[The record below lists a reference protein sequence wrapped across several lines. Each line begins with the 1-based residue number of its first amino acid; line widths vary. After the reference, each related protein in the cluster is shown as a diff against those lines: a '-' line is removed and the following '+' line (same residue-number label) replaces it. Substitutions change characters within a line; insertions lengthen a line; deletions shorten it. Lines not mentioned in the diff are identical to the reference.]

1 MSQLHQIIPITQ
13 GNIGN
18 HITPMAAL
26 KGYMPFSALGV
37 ISPTGLKGV
46 LASTASLLE
55 LITSLLKV

>member
-18 HITPMAAL
+18 HITPMVSA

-37 ISPTGLKGV
+37 ISPTG
-46 LASTASLLE
+46 
-55 LITSLLKV
+55 